1 MALLPAHRKYVQ
13 RYVPYE
19 GDTKMTEL
27 IATIDDI
34 AKFGLQPNLSLPDRD
49 KALERSLI
57 KIYSLYCDI
66 NYQFDNTDYPD
77 FNKSLLPNIR
87 QNVATNFPEFG
98 FYKTVL
104 DYDDIDNLNECGIG
118 DAIDDLTD
126 IINDLLE
133 IKWRI
138 ENNSLADGLWFFE
151 LIFRGHTQ
159 QHILD
164 LLNYMKQKNG

>member
-1 MALLPAHRKYVQ
+1 
-13 RYVPYE
+13 
-19 GDTKMTEL
+19 MTEL

-34 AKFGLQPNLSLPDRD
+34 IKFGLQPKLSVPDRD

-57 KIYSLYCDI
+57 KIYSLYFDI
-66 NYQFDNTDYPD
+66 GYEFDSTDYPD
-77 FNKSLLPNIR
+77 FNKSDIPDIR
-87 QNVATNFPEFG
+87 HNVEANFPEFG

-104 DYDDIDNLNECGIG
+104 DYDDIDNLKECGIG

-138 ENNSLADGLWFFE
+138 ENNSFADGLWYFE
-151 LIFRGHTQ
+151 LIFKGHTQ